1 MLHVYLIAIAS
12 CLVLRDQFAAA
23 PGAAWLGPSLTAL
36 LIALVCAGA
45 WLLVWIHAVVARR
58 EIDQSGSLRP
68 LYRVGRT
75 ASVAVLV
82 SAVSTCVAIALLGW
96 LDAVR
101 GVVGNVILLDELLA
115 ILPFVL
121 VVIGNW
127 WAMEPLERR
136 MREATLLR
144 QLDEGSPV
152 YAVPSRAMS
161 VWMHVRHGLLIVLV
175 PLVLIW
181 GWSEIVR
188 DVLMPRLEGLAVSA
202 QARWEFGLQS
212 AGLAAVIVLAPA
224 LIRRVWDTLPM
235 PTETG
240 DVGARLLAL
249 ARACGVKVS
258 RVLLWRTGGTLANG
272 AVLGVV
278 PRWRYVLLTD
288 ALLDH
293 LSDAQLDA
301 VMAHELGHV
310 KHKHLP
316 WLIACLMVSSVVLGV
331 LLKLGLWLT
340 GASFDGAAVEWI
352 EIGSL
357 AVSLPVALVVFGW
370 VSRRFEWQADAFAA
384 RAMSRVLDTER
395 SVTSGPIT
403 LAGIS
408 AMAGALAEVSRLNGM
423 DPRRFTFRH
432 GSIND
437 RIRRLQMLEGCSG
450 VLPVDNAALAIK
462 CVAIAGVLLIGV
474 GVLVGAV
481 SVV

>member
-12 CLVLRDQFAAA
+12 CLFLRDRYTAA
-23 PGAAWLGPSLTAL
+23 PGAGWLGPSLTGL
-36 LIALVCAGA
+36 VVVLISLSA
-45 WLLVWIHAVVARR
+45 WLLVWIHASVARR
-58 EIDQSGSLRP
+58 EIDRTGSLRP
-68 LYRVGRT
+68 LFRVGRT
-75 ASVAVLV
+75 ASLAVFV
-82 SAVSTCVAIALLGW
+82 GASSTCIGIAVLGW
-96 LDAVR
+96 LDAIR
-101 GVVGNVILLDELLA
+101 AVVGNVILVDELLA

-121 VVIGNW
+121 VVMGNW
-127 WAMEPLERR
+127 WAIEPLERR

-152 YAVPSRAMS
+152 YDVPSRGMS
-161 VWMHVRHGLLIVLV
+161 VWMHVRHGLLVVLV

-181 GWSEIVR
+181 GWSESVR
-188 DVLMPRLEGLAVSA
+188 DLVMPRLEGLTELARE
-202 QARWEFGLQS
+202 RWESGLHV

-224 LIRRVWDTLPM
+224 LIRRLWDTLEM
-235 PTETG
+235 PTAPG

-249 ARACGVKVS
+249 SRLCGVKVS

-293 LSDAQLDA
+293 LSEAQLDA

-316 WLIACLMVSSVVLGV
+316 WLIVCLMVSNVVLGAAIQ
-331 LLKLGLWLT
+331 LAILWSGLDV
-340 GASFDGAAVEWI
+340 DGAAAEWI
-352 EIGSL
+352 EMGSL
-357 AVSLPVALVVFGW
+357 AVSLPLAIGVFGW

-384 RAMSRVLDTER
+384 RAMSRVLEAEPAAATG
-395 SVTSGPIT
+395 TIT
-403 LAGIS
+403 LAGVS
-408 AMAGALAEVSRLNGM
+408 AMAGALQQVSRLNGM

-437 RIRRLQMLEGCSG
+437 RIRRLQLLEGRSG
-450 VLPVDNAALAIK
+450 TLAADNAALAIK
-462 CVAIAGVLLIGV
+462 CAALGGLLLIGV
-474 GVLVGAV
+474 AMLVGAV
-481 SVV
+481 RVV